1 MSNNSPFCRWISDP
15 VTPIRSNAMQ
25 RLFRTSIPSLGR
37 VCGLALALYGGAA
50 GAQAE
55 PMGTAIF
62 KQADLPHGELLIEEL
77 ACDECHARRV
87 GGNGHAIYR
96 PKGRINS
103 PAALRGMVQYCA
115 TQLNHPLFPEDIL
128 DIAAVLQRDHYRF
141 KD

>member
-1 MSNNSPFCRWISDP
+1 M
-15 VTPIRSNAMQ
+15 
-25 RLFRTSIPSLGR
+25 RLFTGFVSTVVTMMVAVGS
-37 VCGLALALYGGAA
+37 GGSAM
-50 GAQAE
+50 AQTE
-55 PMGTAIF
+55 PAQGVSMF
-62 KQADLPHGELLIEEL
+62 KTADLKHGEHLIDEL

-87 GGNGHAIYR
+87 GGDGHAIYR

-115 TQLNHPLFPEDIL
+115 TQLNHPLFPEDVL

>member
-1 MSNNSPFCRWISDP
+1 SGGS
-15 VTPIRSNAMQ
+15 AM
-25 RLFRTSIPSLGR
+25 
-37 VCGLALALYGGAA
+37 
-50 GAQAE
+50 AQTE
-55 PMGTAIF
+55 PAQGVSMF
-62 KQADLPHGELLIEEL
+62 KTADLKHGEHLIDEL

-87 GGNGHAIYR
+87 GGDGHAIYR

-115 TQLNHPLFPEDIL
+115 TQLNHPLFPEDVL

>member
-1 MSNNSPFCRWISDP
+1 MRLSKLFSHRLLT
-15 VTPIRSNAMQ
+15 VTALIVVGSSGGSAM
-25 RLFRTSIPSLGR
+25 
-37 VCGLALALYGGAA
+37 
-50 GAQAE
+50 AQTE
-55 PMGTAIF
+55 PAQGVSMF
-62 KQADLPHGELLIEEL
+62 KTADLKHGEHLIDEL

-87 GGNGHAIYR
+87 GGDGHAIYR

-115 TQLNHPLFPEDIL
+115 TQLNHPLFPEDVL

>member
-1 MSNNSPFCRWISDP
+1 M
-15 VTPIRSNAMQ
+15 
-25 RLFRTSIPSLGR
+25 RLSTLIPGVLF
-37 VCGLALALYGGAA
+37 AA
-50 GAQAE
+50 GCLGVPAMGHAAE
-55 PMGTAIF
+55 PTVPSVSMF
-62 KQADLPHGELLIEEL
+62 KTADLKHGEHLIEEL

-87 GGNGHAIYR
+87 GGDGHAIYR

-115 TQLNHPLFPEDIL
+115 TQLNHPLFPEDVL